1 MSAQTVVLLVVVL
14 AVVLLVAGLG
24 AAVVLRH
31 WRRERNGSFA
41 CRMRP
46 RGAPV
51 GSWWPRRP
59 ARARW
64 VHDVLVV
71 SSGPWLLAHRVLPV
85 ATAFGAPHRIS
96 GRDLSGLG
104 DRPEALEVQ
113 LDDDTVL
120 ELAASSADRG
130 RLVGPYLTATLTRPR
145 S

>member
-1 MSAQTVVLLVVVL
+1 MRASTVALLLGVLAALTLTSVVLV
-14 AVVLLVAGLG
+14 
-24 AAVVLRH
+24 RH
-31 WRRERNGSFA
+31 WRRERRQTFA

-46 RGAPV
+46 RGASV
-51 GSWWPRRP
+51 GSAAGTWWPRRP

-71 SSGPWLLAHRVLPV
+71 SSGPGLLAHRVLPV

-96 GRDLSGLG
+96 ARDLSGLG

-120 ELAASSADRG
+120 ELAAAAVDRAQ
-130 RLVGPYLTATLTRPR
+130 LVGPYLTATLTRPR
-145 S
+145 K

>member
-1 MSAQTVVLLVVVL
+1 MPAL
-14 AVVLLVAGLG
+14 AVVLCVLLLAA
-24 AAVVLRH
+24 AAVVAVVVARH
-31 WRRERNGSFA
+31 WRHERRDSFA
-41 CRMRP
+41 CRIRP

-71 SSGPWLLAHRVLPV
+71 SSGPGLLAHRVLPV
-85 ATAFGAPHRIS
+85 ATAYGAPHRIS
-96 GRDLSGLG
+96 ARDLTGLG

-120 ELAASSADRG
+120 ELAAPAVDRG
-130 RLVGPYLTATLTRPR
+130 LLVGPYLTATLTRPR
-145 S
+145 T

>member
-1 MSAQTVVLLVVVL
+1 MRALTVALLLGVL
-14 AVVLLVAGLG
+14 AALSL
-24 AAVVLRH
+24 AAVVLVRH
-31 WRRERNGSFA
+31 WRRERRESFA

-71 SSGPWLLAHRVLPV
+71 SSGPGLLAHRVLPV
-85 ATAFGAPHRIS
+85 ATAFGAPHRVS
-96 GRDLSGLG
+96 ARDLSGLG

-120 ELAASSADRG
+120 QLAAAAVDRNV
-130 RLVGPYLTATLTRPR
+130 LVGPYLTATLTRPR
-145 S
+145 K